1 MKYLLNFVFIALLFS
16 IAVVFASAPSTMLRE
31 PERQVSLD
39 HLLTRVEQYW
49 KLLSA
54 RKVVQAGEYVSR
66 TLREDFLA
74 RGIPRFSDPRISALD
89 LTGDPTE
96 VTVTVSVERAL
107 PPPFGVMKWP
117 VKQRW
122 VFEEDDWYVHPTAP
136 LMPVQ
141 NDAGM
146 HGPSSTGQLDKQEQD
161 LHRILRFEQTTID
174 FGTVRQGD
182 YAPII
187 LKYTLEGNEP
197 ITLTFEKMPLDFR
210 IPGLEQRSLRLMPG
224 KMQELKIEMAT
235 RKYDGAVEKD
245 MILVAHQEN
254 AEASFEF
261 AVKGFVYVPVSH
273 SPRILR
279 FTKGNLQK
287 EILVRNNTKSALEI
301 VSFLSESKIIT
312 AEPIPTTI
320 LPGQELRIHVKQIR
334 EINGTNLYDNLVFH
348 FAEPIDGMSVLRLTA
363 VMNYQ
368 EEEPT
373 KDDPFDR
380 REIQELIKKNTP
392 SIPIP

>member
-16 IAVVFASAPSTMLRE
+16 IAVVFASAPSTILRE
-31 PERQVSLD
+31 QERQVSLD

-74 RGIPRFSDPRISALD
+74 RGIPRFSDPHISALD

-96 VTVTVSVERAL
+96 VTVTVLVERAL
-107 PPPFGVMKWP
+107 PPPLGVMKWP

-141 NDAGM
+141 NNAGT
-146 HGPSSTGQLDKQEQD
+146 HGPSNTGQLDKQEQD

-187 LKYTLEGNEP
+187 LKYTLEGNES

-210 IPGLEQRSLRLMPG
+210 IPGLKQRSLRLMPG
-224 KMQELKIEMAT
+224 KLQELKIEMAT

-261 AVKGFVYVPVSH
+261 TVKGFVYVPVSH

-279 FTKGNLQK
+279 FTKGNLEK
-287 EILVRNNTKSALEI
+287 EITVRNNTKSALEI

-348 FAEPIDGMSVLRLTA
+348 FAEPIDGMGVLRLTA

-368 EEEPT
+368 EEEPA
-373 KDDPFDR
+373 KDDPIDH

-392 SIPIP
+392 SIPMP

>member
-16 IAVVFASAPSTMLRE
+16 IAVVFASAPSTILRE
-31 PERQVSLD
+31 QERQVSLD

-74 RGIPRFSDPRISALD
+74 RGIPRFSDPHISALD

-96 VTVTVSVERAL
+96 VTVTVLVERAL
-107 PPPFGVMKWP
+107 PPPLGVMKWP

-141 NDAGM
+141 NNAGT
-146 HGPSSTGQLDKQEQD
+146 HGPSNTGQLDKQEQD
-161 LHRILRFEQTTID
+161 LHRILRFEQKAFD

-187 LKYTLEGNEP
+187 LKYTLEGNES

-210 IPGLEQRSLRLMPG
+210 IPGLKQRSLRLMPG
-224 KMQELKIEMAT
+224 KLQELKIEMAT

-261 AVKGFVYVPVSH
+261 TVKGFVYVPVSH

-279 FTKGNLQK
+279 FTKGNLEK
-287 EILVRNNTKSALEI
+287 EITVRNNTKSALEI

-348 FAEPIDGMSVLRLTA
+348 FAEPIDGMGVLRLTA

-368 EEEPT
+368 EEEPA
-373 KDDPFDR
+373 KDDPIDH

-392 SIPIP
+392 SIPMP